1 MKLLTLS
8 FLALFAANSF
18 ASTNKVLVECT
29 FKNTTKTYTPN
40 AALTAKLS
48 GTPGIDVVYVDSS
61 IGLATVS
68 GDANKPLAISS
79 LSLSGN
85 EVTIN
90 SSNTI
95 FVGEQIATD
104 DIKGTLIYNAYI
116 LEIALERKGI
126 EAVAGTCSFEQ

>member
-29 FKNTTKTYTPN
+29 FGNSTKTYTPN

-48 GTPGIDVVYVDSS
+48 GTPGVDVVYVDSS
-61 IGLATVS
+61 IGLATVA
-68 GDANKPLAISS
+68 GDANKPLTVTSF
-79 LSLSGN
+79 SLSGD
-85 EVTIN
+85 EVSID
-90 SSNTI
+90 SARTI

-104 DIKGTLIYNAYI
+104 DIKGTLIYNAFTFK
-116 LEIALERKGI
+116 IALERRGV